1 MTTPRGGGQRT
12 PPGLASG
19 PDGAHHC
26 ADPVHPAPPISA
38 RVRCPAL
45 RPDPHPDPAD
55 PGPSHPPAAR
65 RPPVPCGSAAAE
77 RGLQE
82 PREGRRGRGPRR
94 RFARSGNRQPST
106 SAPYCAAPPP
116 GLQYGRW
123 GGAKNLQPFPL
134 PVPAPRPL
142 AGQSSRRKGRKRRK
156 HAIPRRRR
164 RVLWLPARTAP
175 LQRLLSPRN

>member
-1 MTTPRGGGQRT
+1 MTTPRGGRAADPSQDSPEGRT
-12 PPGLASG
+12 GPIPAPTPSIPPRLSRPASAAPPLRPRPPPGSRRSRPL
-19 PDGAHHC
+19 
-26 ADPVHPAPPISA
+26 PP
-38 RVRCPAL
+38 
-45 RPDPHPDPAD
+45 
-55 PGPSHPPAAR
+55 AR
-65 RPPVPCGSAAAE
+65 RPPGPCGSAAAE

-116 GLQYGRW
+116 GLQYGRR
-123 GGAKNLQPFPL
+123 GGAKSLQPFPL
-134 PVPAPRPL
+134 PVPASSPL
-142 AGQSSRRKGRKRRK
+142 AGRSSRRKGRKRRK
-156 HAIPRRRR
+156 HAMPRRRR